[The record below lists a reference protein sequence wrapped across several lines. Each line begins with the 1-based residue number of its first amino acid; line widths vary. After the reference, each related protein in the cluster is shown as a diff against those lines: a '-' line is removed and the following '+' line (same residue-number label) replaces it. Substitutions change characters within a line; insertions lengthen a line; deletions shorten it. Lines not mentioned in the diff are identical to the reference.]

1 MCKKRCRWAE
11 NVNELYTRYHDE
23 QWGVPVR
30 DDGELF
36 EMLILESFHCGLS
49 WLLVL
54 TKREHFRAAFDG
66 FDPHKMA
73 LYGEEKISELMENNG
88 IIRNRRK
95 IDAAVKN
102 AAAFLRTQQEFGSF
116 SNYIWSF
123 TGGQTVKNT
132 DDVMRTKSE
141 LSDKVAKDM
150 KKRGFAF
157 MGSVTVYSYLQAV
170 GVINDH
176 ETSCFRYNE
185 V

>member
-1 MCKKRCRWAE
+1 
-11 NVNELYTRYHDE
+11 
-23 QWGVPVR
+23 
-30 DDGELF
+30 
-36 EMLILESFHCGLS
+36 
-49 WLLVL
+49 
-54 TKREHFRAAFDG
+54 
-66 FDPHKMA
+66 
-73 LYGEEKISELMENNG
+73 MENSG

-102 AAAFLRTQQEFGSF
+102 AAAFIRTQREFGSF

>member
-73 LYGEEKISELMENNG
+73 LYGEEELSELREK
-88 IIRNRRK
+88 IALIRNRRK
-95 IDAAVKN
+95 IDAA
-102 AAAFLRTQQEFGSF
+102 G
-116 SNYIWSF
+116 
-123 TGGQTVKNT
+123 KNT
-132 DDVMRTKSE
+132 T
-141 LSDKVAKDM
+141 
-150 KKRGFAF
+150 
-157 MGSVTVYSYLQAV
+157 GSL
-170 GVINDH
+170 
-176 ETSCFRYNE
+176 TSSR
-185 V
+185 